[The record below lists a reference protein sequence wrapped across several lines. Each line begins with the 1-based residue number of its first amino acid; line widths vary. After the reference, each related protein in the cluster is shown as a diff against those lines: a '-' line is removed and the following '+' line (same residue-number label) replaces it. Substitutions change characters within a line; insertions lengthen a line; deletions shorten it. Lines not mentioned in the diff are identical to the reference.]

1 MSIFSEATPKVQGV
15 LAHAASVILADKI
28 FRSLPSGPPTSGPTA
43 GLHMPEKDKPVRIQA
58 IANREKTSSAWISAN
73 PLLRHC
79 RMSDTSF
86 KIAWKIRTLQPLL
99 PQDHYCKC
107 GAELDRLGYHFY
119 VCPDKTIS
127 SKVRYQMHNT
137 LKEAVALT
145 GNSYFSIHSVK
156 AHNKEPQMKDYF
168 RPLPPSSP
176 TRQTSSQQS
185 EEDDTNPLR
194 NPMGPNRRADIAFLP
209 ANGDE
214 YTLLVDVTSIS
225 PLVKH
230 LKKQSYNPGCF
241 ADTAVKSKLNK
252 YLRHFNTISSLEAG
266 LWFFAIE
273 TNGVFSREAKKFCRI
288 MAEVAEAPSVLQT
301 IYQRISVA
309 VQTSIASTIHT
320 ALNQYITPERV
331 NRNVPSNSQ

>member
-1 MSIFSEATPKVQGV
+1 MAHPISKLHPSLTKAIEDKKLWPAFQSYTIALSRISPSVKDPGILLKLSPMSIFSEATPKVQGV

-168 RPLPPSSP
+168 RPLPTSSP

-194 NPMGPNRRADIAFLP
+194 NPMERIYCL
-209 ANGDE
+209 
-214 YTLLVDVTSIS
+214 S
-225 PLVKH
+225 P
-230 LKKQSYNPGCF
+230 
-241 ADTAVKSKLNK
+241 
-252 YLRHFNTISSLEAG
+252 R
-266 LWFFAIE
+266 
-273 TNGVFSREAKKFCRI
+273 
-288 MAEVAEAPSVLQT
+288 
-301 IYQRISVA
+301 QR
-309 VQTSIASTIHT
+309 
-320 ALNQYITPERV
+320 
-331 NRNVPSNSQ
+331 